1 MSDRVADAAKLDLTE
16 AYFEKP
22 KRLQTA
28 SGFPVKEL
36 YTPEDLQA
44 SDYPRNV
51 GDAGSYPFTRGVH
64 HNMYRGRFWTR
75 REVCGYD
82 TPSSTNE
89 RLRFLAETGVSGLGF
104 HIDLTTQFQMDA
116 DHPRAEGEIGVVGVP
131 LYSIEDMEDLVQG
144 IAQDKVSMI
153 IIECSCIASAVLLA
167 QYIAV
172 AEKRGLDPSKLRG
185 TSMNDPLHGRISCN
199 FIPQNPIGLALKMA
213 TDITE
218 YCTKYMPFWN
228 PTNVNMYD
236 LRETRINAAQ
246 EIAFAFSIA
255 TTYIDAA
262 IQRGLDIDD
271 FAPRRAFYVSANIDF
286 FEEIAKMRAARRMW
300 ARIMKEK
307 YKAKSPDSWRFR
319 FGVHTAGHSLTPQQ
333 PLNNI
338 VRVAYEALA
347 AVLGGAQSISPTGY
361 DEPVAIPTEQA
372 HAIAVRTQQIL
383 AYETGVTNVADP
395 LGGSYYIESLT
406 DRVEEEAG
414 KILAEIDEM
423 GGAVGALESGWFIR
437 QEEKALQEWQEEIDA
452 RKRIVV
458 GLNSFVVPEDK
469 TPGGYHAVDPRAQ
482 RLMIDKVRRLKD
494 TRDNQ
499 RVRQAID
506 NLRREA
512 DKGEKHNL
520 MPVILDAVKA
530 SATLSEIAGTI
541 REAYG
546 YSYDVLDVM
555 KSPF

>member
-1 MSDRVADAAKLDLTE
+1 MTEQVIESKKLDLTE

-22 KRLQTA
+22 KRLQTL
-28 SGFPVKEL
+28 SGFAVKEL
-36 YTPEDLQA
+36 YTPEDVEDVNYA
-44 SDYPRNV
+44 RDI
-51 GDAGSYPFTRGVH
+51 GDAGDYPYTRGIH
-64 HNMYRGRFWTR
+64 RNMYRGRFWTR

-131 LYSIEDMEDLVQG
+131 VYTIEDMEDLVYG

-199 FIPQNPIGLALKMA
+199 FIPQNPIDLALKMA

-218 YCTKYMPFWN
+218 YCTKYLPYWN

-262 IQRGLDIDD
+262 LKRGLDIDD
-271 FAPRRAFYVSANIDF
+271 FAPRRAFYVSAHIDF

-300 ARIMKEK
+300 ARIMKDK
-307 YKAKSPDSWRFR
+307 YGAKDPDSWRFR

-372 HAIAVRTQQIL
+372 HTIAIRTQQIL

-406 DRVEEEAG
+406 DKIQEEAS
-414 KILAEIDEM
+414 KILAEIEGM
-423 GGAVGALESGWFIR
+423 GGAVKALESGWFIHE
-437 QEEKALQEWQEEIDA
+437 EEKALQKYQEEID
-452 RKRIVV
+452 RKERIMV
-458 GLNSFVVPEDK
+458 GLNSFVIPEDK
-469 TPGGYHAVDPRAQ
+469 TPGGYHAVDPNAQ
-482 RLMIDKVRRLKD
+482 RVMIDKVKRLKQ
-494 TRDNQ
+494 TRNHH

-512 DKGEKHNL
+512 GKGENHNL
-520 MPVILDAVKA
+520 MPAIIEAVKA
-530 SATLSEIAGTI
+530 CATLSEIAGTI
-541 REAYG
+541 RQAYG
-546 YSYDVLDVM
+546 YSYDVLNVIQ
-555 KSPF
+555 SPF